1 MKFNEKELNEHVR
14 IWLINTKSH
23 FNSTKIKFAS
33 LNSMVFDNHLLLKQI
48 SSYLKQALSSENL
61 ANLNSFSSEVKQR
74 EIHLTQLQFLHIEFS
89 TEISHI
95 RNELLYLE
103 NLLNVFTY
111 ASLTIV
117 ELSHHINKL
126 NVYKNTLD
134 QWFNANDIKLK
145 ITEYTMHENITI
157 EDIGLLI
164 EEPAK
169 NLTDRWTTL
178 NTSYQNDLSKFKQQ
192 ITLQIIH
199 ETYEDIDNRFHI
211 L

>member
-89 TEISHI
+89 TEISQI

-111 ASLTIV
+111 ASLTIG

-145 ITEYTMHENITI
+145 ITEYTMRENITI

-192 ITLQIIH
+192 ITLKIIH